1 MNPSLAAEQ
10 PSAIGLSRALVTL
23 LAFCCGAIVAN
34 IYYAQPIVGLI
45 APDLGLSNEHAS
57 LIVSLTQLGYAL
69 GLLLLAALVT
79 GRFEGRVPRRREV
92 GCRLLGHGQRGAG
105 SSSSRCSAVQ

>member
-1 MNPSLAAEQ
+1 MNPSLAAAQ
-10 PSAIGLSRALVTL
+10 PAAASLSRALVVL

-45 APDLGLSNEHAS
+45 APDLGLSTEHAS

-69 GLLLLAALVT
+69 GLLLL
-79 GRFEGRVPRRREV
+79 VPLADLLENRRLMV
-92 GCRLLGHGQRGAG
+92 ATAVLACVSLLLAG
-105 SSSSRCSAVQ
+105 TSSSG